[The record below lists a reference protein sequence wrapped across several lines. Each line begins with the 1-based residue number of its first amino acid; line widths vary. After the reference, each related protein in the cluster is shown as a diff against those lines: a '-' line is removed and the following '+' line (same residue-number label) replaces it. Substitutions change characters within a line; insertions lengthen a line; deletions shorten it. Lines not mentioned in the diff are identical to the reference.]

1 MSIYDGSSFALDF
14 IDYLNRNAMDTPEG
28 IFLGATITG
37 EAPFD
42 YPETSPQSSAAV
54 YTNGSPNGMGQIG
67 SSFALN
73 PENGINNA
81 DSYGSPFPQTTN
93 AGLWWKEKFPDESC
107 NGKVT
112 KGAKFTAATLA
123 DILYTGSGSDLSS
136 GTRFQTGKPIWSLLA
151 NPLKI
156 RFKTVLQEAN
166 LQDGLLDQAL

>member
-1 MSIYDGSSFALDF
+1 
-14 IDYLNRNAMDTPEG
+14 MDTPEG